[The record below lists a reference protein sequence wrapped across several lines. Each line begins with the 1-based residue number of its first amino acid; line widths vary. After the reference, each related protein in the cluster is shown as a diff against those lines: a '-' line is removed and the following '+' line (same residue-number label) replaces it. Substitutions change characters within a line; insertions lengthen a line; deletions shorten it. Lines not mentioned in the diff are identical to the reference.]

1 MNWANNA
8 EAFERD
14 IARTAEVINAADAVF
29 VGTGAG
35 LSTAAGFTYSGERFE
50 RYFADFHARY
60 GFTDMYSGGFY
71 PYATSEELWAFWS
84 RYVMVNRYDLGANP
98 LYVQLR
104 KLLEGRD
111 YFVLTT
117 NVDHQFQL
125 AGFDKRRLFYT
136 QGDYGLF
143 QCSGPC
149 CAETF
154 DNEAQVRAMYEQ
166 QRDLRISSE
175 LIPRCPHC
183 GREMT
188 MNLRADDKFVQDEG
202 WYAAQAL
209 RRFRA
214 PPRGHARGV
223 PGAGRGVQ
231 HAGDHQ
237 VPVLARRAREFA
249 GHLRV
254 RELRRSG
261 GAARDRRP
269 IHLHQRRFGEDDRR
283 AFDSARPLA
292 GPRRFACGKATAA
305 QCAGGAV
312 CWRKRLCRRASI
324 DVAGYFASNGRPA
337 FQAGFAGEG
346 ELRLAGLCKKDGLP
360 QKRQPA
366 PLPFWPAP
374 MHGFTLRPGEI
385 LASGAHFE
393 VILHDA

>member
-29 VGTGAG
+29 VGAGAG
-35 LSTAAGFTYSGERFE
+35 LSTAAGFAYTGERFE
-50 RYFADFHARY
+50 RHFADFHARY
-60 GFTDMYSGGFY
+60 GFADMYSGGFY

-125 AGFDKRRLFYT
+125 AGFDKRCLLYT

-175 LIPRCPHC
+175 PIPRCPHC

-188 MNLRADDKFVQDEG
+188 MNLRADNKFVQDEG
-202 WYAAQAL
+202 WYAAQARYADFV
-209 RRFRA
+209 RR
-214 PPRGHARGV
+214 
-223 PGAGRGVQ
+223 
-231 HAGDHQ
+231 HAGMHA
-237 VPVLARRAREFA
+237 VYLELGVGYNTPV
-249 GHLRV
+249 
-254 RELRRSG
+254 
-261 GAARDRRP
+261 
-269 IHLHQRRFGEDDRR
+269 II
-283 AFDSARPLA
+283 
-292 GPRRFACGKATAA
+292 K
-305 QCAGGAV
+305 
-312 CWRKRLCRRASI
+312 
-324 DVAGYFASNGRPA
+324 Y
-337 FQAGFAGEG
+337 
-346 ELRLAGLCKKDGLP
+346 
-360 QKRQPA
+360 
-366 PLPFWPAP
+366 PFWRTVLENSQATYVCANYGEAVAP
-374 MHGFTLRPGEI
+374 REI
-385 LASGAHFE
+385 EGRSICINADLAKT
-393 VILHDA
+393 IDALSAALGR

>member
-8 EAFERD
+8 KAFERD

-29 VGTGAG
+29 VGAGAG

-188 MNLRADDKFVQDEG
+188 MNLRADNKFVQDEG
-202 WYAAQAL
+202 WYAAQA
-209 RRFRA
+209 
-214 PPRGHARGV
+214 RGV
-223 PGAGRGVQ
+223 PGAGRGLQ

-249 GHLRV
+249 GHVRV
-254 RELRRSG
+254 RELRRGG
-261 GAARDRRP
+261 GAARDRGP
-269 IHLHQRRFGEDDRR
+269 IHLHQRRFGEDNRR
-283 AFDSARPLA
+283 ALGGARPLA
-292 GPRRFACGKATAA
+292 GFRRSACGRATAVRR
-305 QCAGGAV
+305 AGRAV

-324 DVAGYFASNGRPA
+324 DVAGHFEGDGGVTC
-337 FQAGFAGEG
+337 QAGFASEG
-346 ELRLAGLCKKDGLP
+346 DCAWQGCAKRAGCP
-360 QKRQPA
+360 
-366 PLPFWPAP
+366 
-374 MHGFTLRPGEI
+374 
-385 LASGAHFE
+385 
-393 VILHDA
+393 